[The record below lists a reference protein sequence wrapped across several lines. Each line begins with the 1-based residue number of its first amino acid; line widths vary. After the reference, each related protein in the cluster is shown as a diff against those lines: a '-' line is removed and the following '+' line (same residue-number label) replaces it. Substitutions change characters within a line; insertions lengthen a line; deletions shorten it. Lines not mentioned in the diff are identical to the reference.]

1 MGESDVYG
9 LTSQDAIVAPPQALT
24 MQLGQSESPG
34 VAEAEQPAV
43 VLRTTDETARRLDW
57 NEDHREAAHDS
68 LGASGA
74 DNQEDRAMPRQ
85 VAEDKQQPS
94 SGAYAFLDQDDE
106 VEIKIEPI
114 QNYLKFSNIGG
125 VNSGEYQEAIQMMDT
140 DYFGRS
146 QPLETA
152 DDDVLGAA

>member
-1 MGESDVYG
+1 MGESEVYG
-9 LTSQDAIVAPPQALT
+9 LTSQDAMVAPAQAQT

-34 VAEAEQPAV
+34 RAEAEQPAV
-43 VLRTTDETARRLDW
+43 VLGTSDETARRLDW
-57 NEDHREAAHDS
+57 SEGHREAAHDL

-74 DNQEDRAMPRQ
+74 DNQEDWAMPRQ
-85 VAEDKQQPS
+85 EAEDTQQPS
-94 SGAYAFLDQDDE
+94 GGAYAFLDQDDE

-125 VNSGEYQEAIQMMDT
+125 VNSGEYQEAIQMMDR

-146 QPLETA
+146 
-152 DDDVLGAA
+152 